1 MWKYIFEVI
10 AVIFAIVSLVAML
23 AWLKNSLL
31 NQLSHTLYVEKDPKK
46 YLAILDSARVRT
58 LFNRKD
64 VELMKLNVYLSVN
77 DQEKILE
84 CLENLKGVNLKY
96 DERLNVEYLKL
107 LHYATTGDK
116 ENARIAWLQIDRL
129 RDAAVSDQ
137 EKQLLEECDILDM
150 LYVDF
155 DENVIEKLEKRI
167 PASTDQDAAVN
178 YYRLA
183 KANHYAGNSE
193 NVEKYLSLAKK
204 ATKDKTYQK
213 LIEECEKQH
222 DMLEKH

>member
-1 MWKYIFEVI
+1 MWKHTFEVI

-31 NQLSHTLYVEKDPKK
+31 DQLSHTLYVEKDPKK
-46 YLAILDSARVRT
+46 CLTMLDSIRVRT
-58 LFNRKD
+58 LFSRKD

-77 DQEKILE
+77 DQKKILE

-96 DERLNVEYLKL
+96 DERLNIEYLKL

-116 ENARIAWLQIDRL
+116 ENAQIAWLQIDRM
-129 RDAAVSDQ
+129 RDMATNDK
-137 EKQLLEECDILDM
+137 EKQLLEECDILNM

-155 DENVIEKLEKRI
+155 DDIVIKKLEKRVL
-167 PASTDQDAAVN
+167 AFNGQEAAIN

-183 KANHYAGNSE
+183 KAYYYAKHDKNID
-193 NVEKYLSLAKK
+193 KYLSLAKK
-204 ATKDKTYQK
+204 ATQDKNYQIF
-213 LIEECEKQH
+213 IEECEKQH
-222 DMLEKH
+222 DMLEKY